1 MYSIPP
7 GVESCAPPRSL
18 RCSTTH
24 VLERFWKDADELGY
38 HGVWNYDH
46 FYGLYLAGQPLE
58 LPTLE
63 GWTTLAAMGKVTQR
77 ARIGCMV
84 TGVTYRHPALL
95 ANMAVSVD
103 HISGGRLEFGL
114 GAAWHEPEH
123 LTYGIDFPSAGH
135 AHRDARRGVRDHPPA
150 VDGGQGRPR
159 RTLLDAEGRVSA
171 RRSPSKTRIPIVIG
185 GSGPKKTLRVVAKH
199 ADEWNAPAAT
209 PEEYTRLADILDRAL
224 RRRRTRP
231 GGDQAVRADVPVLE
245 RRRYDRGA
253 CPPQIDEL
261 EEVGV
266 QHVVLS
272 FYTPPTRDQLKA
284 LAPQLTSGGR
294 SSRWSSHA
302 RPSVAVAR

>member
-1 MYSIPP
+1 MLRSAKI
-7 GVESCAPPRSL
+7 APVFDYPL
-18 RCSTTH
+18 
-24 VLERFWKDADELGY
+24 LERFWSDADELGY

-63 GWTTLAAMGKVTQR
+63 GWTTLAAMAKVTSR

-123 LTYGIDFPSAGH
+123 LTYGMGFPSAGTRI
-135 AHRDARRGVRDHPPA
+135 AMLDEACEIIRRLWTEDRVDH
-150 VDGGQGRPR
+150 
-159 RTLLDAEGRVSA
+159 EGRFWTLKDAICEPKPVQE
-171 RRSPSKTRIPIVIG
+171 RLPIVIG

-209 PEEYTRLADILDRAL
+209 ADEYRRLSAILEDHC
-224 RRRRTRP
+224 
-231 GGDQAVRADVPVLE
+231 ADVGRDPSE
-245 RRRYDRGA
+245 IRRSVQMFLFSNDDATLAGVPAELDALAGA
-253 CPPQIDEL
+253 
-261 EEVGV
+261 GV

-272 FYTPPTRDQLKA
+272 FYAPPTREQLEA
-284 LAPQLTSGGR
+284 LAPG
-294 SSRWSSHA
+294 
-302 RPSVAVAR
+302 